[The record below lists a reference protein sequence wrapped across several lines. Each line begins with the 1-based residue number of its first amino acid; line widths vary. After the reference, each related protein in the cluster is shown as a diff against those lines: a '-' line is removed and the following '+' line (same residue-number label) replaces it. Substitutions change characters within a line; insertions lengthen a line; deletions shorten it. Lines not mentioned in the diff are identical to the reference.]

1 MTKVEI
7 IQKALEDKKA
17 TNIEVLVDA
26 QLFLVIVHK
35 TQFVDPQPLCFL
47 GNAFC
52 QEHGAHTA
60 SAKYR
65 DLHRTPPVFPRA
77 RAKFPIL

>member
-1 MTKVEI
+1 MRRHT
-7 IQKALEDKKA
+7 A
-17 TNIEVLVDA
+17 VDA

-35 TQFVDPQPLCFL
+35 TQFVDPQPLGLL

-65 DLHRTPPVFPRA
+65 DLHRTPPVHMPVVVW
-77 RAKFPIL
+77 